1 MPDRHAR
8 SDDLRPV
15 AVEAPAP
22 VGRYF
27 QVKASATSN
36 AAVADPGERSLI
48 VISAGSAVAQ
58 RVATALADGDLPIFR
73 AIEQPEQIEEGD
85 VDGST
90 ILVFVCNVDL
100 AREMAALRRL
110 RREQREPSITVIS
123 PPATGTGVRRAL
135 DAGADAVVFEPEIE
149 TTLAITVMAVASGQS
164 VVPRKLRASVERPA
178 FSHRERQVLAL
189 VSKGLTNGEIAE
201 RLLLAQS
208 TVKSHLSSAFTK
220 LGIRS
225 RKEVT
230 ALMLD
235 PEQAQS
241 VGLVGLNG
249 ATTEGNGNG
258 NGSPIRAD
266 SLPRSV
272 V

>member
-1 MPDRHAR
+1 LTRC
-8 SDDLRPV
+8 SQ
-15 AVEAPAP
+15 APATLD
-22 VGRYF
+22 RYF
-27 QVKASATSN
+27 QVKASTKPNTSATAPVVDLPLLVVS
-36 AAVADPGERSLI
+36 ASSVIAERI
-48 VISAGSAVAQ
+48 E
-58 RVATALADGDLPIFR
+58 TALAGRELPVLGTVASEEIDE
-73 AIEQPEQIEEGD
+73 AEIES
-85 VDGST
+85 ST
-90 ILVFVCNVDL
+90 VIVFVCNVDL

-110 RREQREPSITVIS
+110 RRELRKASIAVIS

-230 ALMLD
+230 ALVLD

-241 VGLVGLNG
+241 VGLAGLNG
-249 ATTEGNGNG
+249 GPPDDH
-258 NGSPIRAD
+258 NGSPVLQNN
-266 SLPRSV
+266 LPRSIA
-272 V
+272 

>member
-1 MPDRHAR
+1 
-8 SDDLRPV
+8 
-15 AVEAPAP
+15 
-22 VGRYF
+22 
-27 QVKASATSN
+27 VKASNENGVSLPAK
-36 AAVADPGERSLI
+36 PLLLI
-48 VISAGSAVAQ
+48 VGAGGGAERIKAALVA
-58 RVATALADGDLPIFR
+58 RELPILR
-73 AIEQPEQIEEGD
+73 TLDSPSQIEEADGH
-85 VDGST
+85 GST
-90 ILVFVCNVDL
+90 IAVFVCDVDQ
-100 AREMAALRRL
+100 AAAMAALRRL
-110 RREQREPSITVIS
+110 HREQRELAIVVIS

-135 DAGADAVVFEPEIE
+135 DAGAAAVVFEPEIE
-149 TTLAITVMAVASGQS
+149 TTLAITVLAVASGQS

-230 ALMLD
+230 ALLLD

-241 VGLVGLNG
+241 VGLVGLDG
-249 ATTEGNGNG
+249 TAPEFGNGQ
-258 NGSPIRAD
+258 SVTRDAVPQPIA
-266 SLPRSV
+266 
-272 V
+272 

>member
-1 MPDRHAR
+1 
-8 SDDLRPV
+8 
-15 AVEAPAP
+15 
-22 VGRYF
+22 
-27 QVKASATSN
+27 VKASTETR
-36 AAVADPGERSLI
+36 AASISPAKLLLLVVSADASTAERI
-48 VISAGSAVAQ
+48 KA
-58 RVATALADGDLPIFR
+58 ALAARELPILR
-73 AIEQPEQIEEGD
+73 VIASPKEIDDEARR
-85 VDGST
+85 ST
-90 ILVFVCNVDL
+90 IAVFVCDVDQ
-100 AREMAALRRL
+100 ASEMAALRRL
-110 RREQREPSITVIS
+110 RREHRELAIVVIS

-135 DAGADAVVFEPEIE
+135 DAGADAIVFGPEIE
-149 TTLAITVMAVASGQS
+149 TTLAITVLAVASGQS

-230 ALMLD
+230 ALLLD

-241 VGLVGLNG
+241 VGLVGLSGSSTDHNG
-249 ATTEGNGNG
+249 PTVGRDAVPQ
-258 NGSPIRAD
+258 PIA
-266 SLPRSV
+266 
-272 V
+272 